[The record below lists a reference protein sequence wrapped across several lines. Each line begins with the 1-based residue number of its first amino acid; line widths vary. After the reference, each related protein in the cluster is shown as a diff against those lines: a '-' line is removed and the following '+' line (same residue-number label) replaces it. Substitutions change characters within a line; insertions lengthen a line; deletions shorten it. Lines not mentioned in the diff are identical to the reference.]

1 MYKLAIFDFDGT
13 LVDSAPGIIHVMKQ
27 VADEYRLSQEI
38 LEEWQHLVGVP
49 LERQMEVIFP
59 NHDDE
64 FRKVVTKRYR
74 SIYDKQAVEIC
85 PPFPGLWT
93 TLDGLRASGVRAS
106 IVSSKR
112 KHLVDLVINH
122 HGLANYFSL
131 VIGAQEV
138 ENHKPHPEAVHINLK
153 HHSLKTEEVV
163 VIGDSIYDLDMA
175 RNAGVVS
182 IGVTTGIHGK
192 DILKTAQPKW
202 IVDRL
207 EDVLPIILDGR
218 MNVA

>member
-13 LVDSAPGIIHVMKQ
+13 LVDSAPGIINVMKQ
-27 VADEYRLSQEI
+27 VISEFGLPKAT
-38 LEEWQHLVGVP
+38 LEEWQHLVGIP
-49 LERQMEVIFP
+49 LAKQMEVIFP
-59 NHDDE
+59 DRDE
-64 FRKVVTKRYR
+64 QFRHRVLDRYR
-74 SIYDKQAVEIC
+74 SIYDVKAVEIC
-85 PPFPGLWT
+85 PPFPGLRP
-93 TLDGLRASGVRAS
+93 TLEGLRSSGVRSS

-112 KHLVDLVINH
+112 RHLVDQVINH

-138 ENHKPHPEAVHINLK
+138 ANHKPHPEAVHINLK
-153 HHSLKTEEVV
+153 HHSLKSDDVI
-163 VIGDSIYDLDMA
+163 VIGDSTYDLDMA
-175 RNAGVVS
+175 RNAGVAS
-182 IGVTTGIHGK
+182 IGVATGIHGK
-192 DILKTAQPKW
+192 DVLKTSHPKC

>member
-1 MYKLAIFDFDGT
+1 MR
-13 LVDSAPGIIHVMKQ
+13 Q
-27 VADEYRLSQEI
+27 VAGEFGLPEVT
-38 LEEWQHLVGVP
+38 LEEWQHLVGIP
-49 LERQMEVIFP
+49 LTRQMEVIFA
-59 NHDDE
+59 DRDE
-64 FRKVVTKRYR
+64 QFRLQVMERYR
-74 SIYDKQAVEIC
+74 SIYDVKAIEIC
-85 PPFPGLWT
+85 PPFPGLRT

-112 KHLVDLVINH
+112 RHLVDQVINH

-131 VIGAQEV
+131 IIGAQEV
-138 ENHKPHPEAVHINLK
+138 ANHKPHPEAVHTNLK
-153 HHSLKTEEVV
+153 HHSLKSDDVI

-175 RNAGVVS
+175 RNAGVAA

-192 DILKTAQPKW
+192 DILKTSQPKY
-202 IVDRL
+202 IVERL